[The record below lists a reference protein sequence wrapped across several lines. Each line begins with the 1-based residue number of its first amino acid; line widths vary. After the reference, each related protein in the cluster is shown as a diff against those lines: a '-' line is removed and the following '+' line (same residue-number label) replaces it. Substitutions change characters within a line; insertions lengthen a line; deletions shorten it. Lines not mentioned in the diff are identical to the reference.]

1 MKIRGGFI
9 SNSSSSSFILYG
21 LSSDVSEELYNI
33 VEEFLTRPTGTK
45 EFSQYDITVDSE
57 RAELVEK
64 FLSYYGLCCLT
75 YDQLGWDGIEIG
87 YILEEGSKEEFD
99 RSLKKAEKYFKIFD
113 KDFGTDFANKA
124 MIYSD
129 CMQD

>member
-21 LSSDVSEELYNI
+21 LSSDVSEEMYNI
-33 VEEFLTRPTGTK
+33 VEEFLTSSDGT
-45 EFSQYDITVDSE
+45 EFSQYDTTIDSE

-87 YILEEGSKEEFD
+87 YILDEGSKEEFN

-113 KDFGTDFANKA
+113 KDFGTDFANKV
-124 MIYSD
+124 MIYSE
-129 CMQD
+129 CMQE

>member
-21 LSSDVSEELYNI
+21 LSSDVSEELYDI
-33 VEEFLTRPTGTK
+33 VEEFLTNSDRT
-45 EFSQYDITVDSE
+45 EFSQYDVTVDSE
-57 RAELVEK
+57 RFELIEK
-64 FLSYYGLCCLT
+64 FLSHYGLCCLT

-87 YILEEGSKEEFD
+87 YILEEGSKEEFNS
-99 RSLKKAEKYFKIFD
+99 SLKKAEKYFKLFD
-113 KDFGTDFANKA
+113 RDFGTDFANKA